1 MNTLLIHGCRSG
13 RLRPSAVI
21 SYFRQKAE
29 LMSGAALAAVI
40 VLAAATALPAATA
53 HGATPQNGNGNQT
66 WKINIKNADLKE
78 FVAQVAAITG
88 KTFVVDPRVKGNV
101 TVISSTSMDQDAV
114 YALFLSVLRVHNF
127 IAMPSGDVIRITPN
141 AQGKQTPGPVGSL
154 GDIAP
159 EELVTRVIAAQNV
172 DSAELVK
179 ILRPLMAQYGHL
191 AAVAEPNIV
200 IVSDHANN
208 IRRLM
213 AIIEEIDVA
222 DEDEIVL
229 VQLEHTWVGTVVAML
244 ERVAPDQIGQGA
256 AGPQRIN
263 LVANERNNSLVVRGK
278 SRPVAEILKIIAK
291 LDQPATNTG
300 STRVFYLSFGDAPT
314 ISEVLNGI
322 LTNQSEE
329 EGAQDTQIQA
339 DESLNA
345 IVVRADRSRI
355 TEIEEIIEK
364 LDVRRAQVLIEAAV
378 VEVSMTDTRDLGIDF
393 AAVDQSGDPNTAVP
407 LVTSP
412 LTGAIQSLIAGATDE
427 EGEQDLLRGLV
438 SLDEPTLGVAQIDM
452 NGVTFAATIQALQT
466 NSNANLLSTPSI
478 LTLDN
483 EEAKIVVGNEVPFR
497 TGSFSTTG
505 DGSQNPFTTI
515 QREDVGLQL
524 TVTPHVHDG
533 ETVRLE
539 VSQEITNIVPEAPI
553 GNAGFSDVVTSK
565 RTIETA
571 VLADDGQTIVLGGLI
586 QDDVTINDNKV
597 PFLGDIPALGWLFR
611 SESKSNTKRN
621 LLIFL
626 RPSVIRDNAGADSIT
641 QRKYDEIWEV
651 DIIIPGAAETPGKP
665 ADIFGGR
672 N

>member
-1 MNTLLIHGCRSG
+1 MNRLSRFTRLRALAVAITLLAGAFAAP
-13 RLRPSAVI
+13 LTLAQSAD
-21 SYFRQKAE
+21 E
-29 LMSGAALAAVI
+29 
-40 VLAAATALPAATA
+40 
-53 HGATPQNGNGNQT
+53 QT

-101 TVISSTSMDQDAV
+101 TVISSTSMDQDAA

-141 AQGKQTPGPVGSL
+141 AQGKQTPGPDGAL
-154 GDIAP
+154 GEIAP

-229 VQLEHTWVGTVVAML
+229 VQLDHTWVGTVVAML

-256 AGPQRIN
+256 VGPQRIN
-263 LVANERNNSLVVRGK
+263 LVANERNNTLVVRGK
-278 SRPVAEILKIIAK
+278 SRPVAELLKIIAK
-291 LDQPATNTG
+291 LDQPATNAG
-300 STRVFYLSFGDAPT
+300 STRVFYLSYGDAPT
-314 ISEVLNGI
+314 ITEVLNGI
-322 LTNQSEE
+322 IGNGGEE
-329 EGAQDTQIQA
+329 EGAQETTIQA

-345 IVVRADRSRI
+345 IVVRAERNRI
-355 TEIEEIIEK
+355 AEIEEIIRK

-378 VEVSMTDTRDLGIDF
+378 VEVSMTDTRDLGVDL
-393 AAVDQSGDPNTAVP
+393 AVVDQGGGNTSSTP
-407 LVTSP
+407 LFTSP
-412 LTGAIQSLIAGATDE
+412 LSGAIQSLISGATDDA
-427 EGEQDLLRGLV
+427 GNVDLLTGV
-438 SLDEPTLGVAQIDM
+438 FSLTDPTLGVAKVDM
-452 NGVTFAATIQALQT
+452 DGVTFAATIQALQT

-478 LTLDN
+478 ITLDN
-483 EEAKIVVGNEVPFR
+483 QEAKIVVGNEVPFR

-539 VSQEITNIVPEAPI
+539 VAQEITNIVPEAPI
-553 GNAGFSDVVTSK
+553 GNAGFS
-565 RTIETA
+565 
-571 VLADDGQTIVLGGLI
+571 
-586 QDDVTINDNKV
+586 
-597 PFLGDIPALGWLFR
+597 
-611 SESKSNTKRN
+611 
-621 LLIFL
+621 
-626 RPSVIRDNAGADSIT
+626 
-641 QRKYDEIWEV
+641 
-651 DIIIPGAAETPGKP
+651 
-665 ADIFGGR
+665 
-672 N
+672 

>member
-1 MNTLLIHGCRSG
+1 MKTRPTSRRQLALTVASLLMLFLLSFVP
-13 RLRPSAVI
+13 PSTTW
-21 SYFRQKAE
+21 
-29 LMSGAALAAVI
+29 AAQ
-40 VLAAATALPAATA
+40 AAA
-53 HGATPQNGNGNQT
+53 NGSQT

-101 TVISSTSMDQDAV
+101 TVISSTPMDQDAV

-141 AQGKQTPGPVGSL
+141 AQGKQTPGPDGSL
-154 GDIAP
+154 TDMAP
-159 EELVTRVIAAQNV
+159 EELVTRVISAQNV

-213 AIIEEIDVA
+213 KIIEEIDVA
-222 DEDEIVL
+222 DEDEIIL
-229 VQLEHTWVGTVVAML
+229 VQLEHTWVGTVLAML
-244 ERVAPDQIGQGA
+244 ERVAPDQIGQSA
-256 AGPQRIN
+256 VGPQKIN
-263 LVANERNNSLVVRGK
+263 LVASERNNSLVVRGK

-291 LDQPATNTG
+291 LDQPATSSG
-300 STRVFYLSFGDAPT
+300 STRVFYLNYGQAAGIAD
-314 ISEVLNGI
+314 VLTSI
-322 LTNQSEE
+322 LVQESVE
-329 EGAQDTQIQA
+329 EGMQDTQIKA

-345 IVVRADRSRI
+345 IVVRADRNRI
-355 TEIEEIIEK
+355 TEIAGIIEK
-364 LDVRRAQVLIEAAV
+364 LDVRRAQVLIEAV
-378 VEVSMTDTRDLGIDF
+378 IVEVSMSDTRDLGVDF
-393 AAVDQSGDPNTAVP
+393 AAIDLGGDENSSVP
-407 LVTSP
+407 LITSP
-412 LTGAIQSLIAGATDE
+412 LTGAIQSLIAGSTTED
-427 EGEQDLLRGLV
+427 GSTDLLQGLFG
-438 SLDEPTLGVAQIDM
+438 LQEPTLGVAKVDL

-466 NSNANLLSTPSI
+466 NSNANLLSTPSL

-483 EEAKIVVGNEVPFR
+483 EQAKIVVGNEVPFR

-524 TVTPHVHDG
+524 TVTPHVHEG
-533 ETVRLE
+533 ETVQLE
-539 VSQEITNIVPEAPI
+539 IIQEITNIVPEAPI
-553 GNAGFSDVVTSK
+553 GNAAFSDVVTSK

-571 VLADDGQTIVLGGLI
+571 VLAEDGQTIILGGLI
-586 QDDVTINDNKV
+586 QDDVTFNDARV
-597 PFLGDIPALGWLFR
+597 PFFGSIPGVGWLFR
-611 SESKSNTKRN
+611 GESKSNTKRN

-626 RPSVIRDNAGADSIT
+626 RPTVIRNAAAAEAAT
-641 QRKYDEIWEV
+641 KRKYDDIWEV
-651 DIIIPGAAETPGKP
+651 DIIIPGAERPGEP
-665 ADIFGGR
+665 SEMFDGR

>member
-1 MNTLLIHGCRSG
+1 MNISENDGRAHWRHWPLTALLTALLLS
-13 RLRPSAVI
+13 S
-21 SYFRQKAE
+21 
-29 LMSGAALAAVI
+29 LAAV
-40 VLAAATALPAATA
+40 PAYS
-53 HGATPQNGNGNQT
+53 ATPGNGNQT

-101 TVISSTSMDQDAV
+101 TVISSTSMNQDAV

-141 AQGKQTPGPVGSL
+141 AQGKQTPGPDGAL
-154 GDIAP
+154 GEMAP

-200 IVSDHANN
+200 IISDHANN

-256 AGPQRIN
+256 TGPQQIN
-263 LVANERNNSLVVRGK
+263 IVANERNNSLVVRGK
-278 SRPVAEILKIIAK
+278 SRPVAELLKIIAK

-300 STRVFYLSFGDAPT
+300 STRVFYLSYGDAPAIT
-314 ISEVLNGI
+314 EVLNGI
-322 LTNQSEE
+322 LSGGSDED
-329 EGAQDTQIQA
+329 GAEDTQIQA

-355 TEIEEIIEK
+355 TEIEEIIKK

-378 VEVSMTDTRDLGIDF
+378 VEVSMTDTRDLGVDF
-393 AAVDQSGDPNTAVP
+393 AAVDQSGSPNSSVP
-407 LVTSP
+407 LITSP
-412 LTGAIQSLIAGATDE
+412 LTGAIQSLIAGATDD
-427 EGEQDLLRGLV
+427 EGTVDLLTGLV

-452 NGVTFAATIQALQT
+452 DGITFAATIQALQT

-497 TGSFSTTG
+497 TGSFSTSG
-505 DGSQNPFTTI
+505 DGSENPFTTI

-539 VSQEITNIVPEAPI
+539 VDQEITNIVPEAPI
-553 GNAGFSDVVTSK
+553 GSAGFSDVVTSK
-565 RTIETA
+565 RTIQTS
-571 VLADDGQTIVLGGLI
+571 VLADDQQTIILGGLI
-586 QDDVTINDNKV
+586 QDDVTINDSKV
-597 PFLGDIPALGWLFR
+597 PFLGNIPAVGWLFR

-626 RPSVIRDNAGADSIT
+626 RPSVVRDKSGADILT

-651 DIIIPGAAETPGKP
+651 DIIIPGAGENPGKLE
-665 ADIFGGR
+665 DLFRGR
-672 N
+672 NN

>member
-1 MNTLLIHGCRSG
+1 MKTRKMRRLLASTVFIT
-13 RLRPSAVI
+13 
-21 SYFRQKAE
+21 
-29 LMSGAALAAVI
+29 
-40 VLAAATALPAATA
+40 VLFTALTGTA
-53 HGATPQNGNGNQT
+53 QEQS

-141 AQGKQTPGPVGSL
+141 AQGKQTPGPTGAL
-154 GDIAP
+154 NDIAA

-200 IVSDHANN
+200 IISDHANN

-213 AIIEEIDVA
+213 NIIEQIDVVE
-222 DEDEIVL
+222 EDEFIVVAL
-229 VQLEHTWVGTVVAML
+229 NHTWVGTVVAML

-256 AGPQRIN
+256 VGPQKIN
-263 LVANERNNSLVVRGK
+263 LVANERNNTLVVRGK
-278 SRPVAEILKIIAK
+278 SRPVAEIVKIIAK
-291 LDQPATNTG
+291 LDQPATSAG
-300 STRVFYLSFGDAPT
+300 STRVFYLSYGDAPDIAEI
-314 ISEVLNGI
+314 ISSMFSGAP
-322 LTNQSEE
+322 E
-329 EGAQDTQIQA
+329 EGAQDTTIQA

-345 IVVRADRSRI
+345 IVVRAERSTI
-355 TEIEEIIEK
+355 ADIEEIIRK
-364 LDVRRAQVLIEAAV
+364 LDVRRAQVLIEGAI
-378 VEVSMTDTRDLGIDF
+378 VEVSMTDTRDLGVDF
-393 AAVDQSGDPNTAVP
+393 AVVDQGGSTVP

-427 EGEQDLLRGLV
+427 DGSVDLLQGV
-438 SLDEPTLGVAQIDM
+438 FSLTDPTLGAAKIDM
-452 NGVTFAATIQALQT
+452 DGVTFAATIQALQT
-466 NSNANLLSTPSI
+466 NSNANLLSTPSLI
-478 LTLDN
+478 TLDN
-483 EEAKIVVGNEVPFR
+483 QEAKIVVGNEVPFR

-533 ETVRLE
+533 ETIRLE

-565 RTIETA
+565 RTIETV
-571 VLADDGQTIVLGGLI
+571 VLADDGQTIILGGLI
-586 QDDVTINDNKV
+586 QDDVTLNNAQV
-597 PFLGDIPALGWLFR
+597 PLLGSIPGIGWLFR
-611 SESKSNTKRN
+611 SESKSNVRRN

-626 RPSVIRDNAGADSIT
+626 RPTVIRDASGADIIT
-641 QRKYDEIWEV
+641 QRKYEEIWSV
-651 DIIIPGAAETPGKP
+651 DIIIPGAATEAGKP
-665 ADIFGGR
+665 ADLFDGR

>member
-1 MNTLLIHGCRSG
+1 MNNSSTIWFK
-13 RLRPSAVI
+13 P
-21 SYFRQKAE
+21 
-29 LMSGAALAAVI
+29 
-40 VLAAATALPAATA
+40 ALPAKFAQSLKGLLLA
-53 HGATPQNGNGNQT
+53 GAVLAGLMFAGVPLEAQETGANGNQT

-78 FVAQVAAITG
+78 FVAQVASITG

-101 TVISSTSMDQDAV
+101 TVISSTSMNREAV

-141 AQGKQTPGPVGSL
+141 AQGKQTPGPGGSL
-154 GDIAP
+154 TDMAP

-208 IRRLM
+208 IQRLM
-213 AIIEEIDVA
+213 EIIEEIDVV
-222 DEDEIVL
+222 DEDEIIL

-256 AGPQRIN
+256 VGPQKIN
-263 LVANERNNSLVVRGK
+263 LVASERNNSLVVRGK

-300 STRVFYLSFGDAPT
+300 STRVFYLSYGDAPT
-314 ISEVLNGI
+314 IAEVLSSI
-322 LTNQSEE
+322 LSENAGE
-329 EGAQDTQIQA
+329 EGAQKTQIQA

-345 IVVRADRSRI
+345 IVVRAERNSI
-355 TEIEEIIEK
+355 SEIAEIIEK
-364 LDVRRAQVLIEAAV
+364 LDVRRAQVLIEAAI
-378 VEVSMTDTRDLGIDF
+378 VEVSMTDTRDLGVDF
-393 AAVDQSGDPNTAVP
+393 AAVDTSGSSVP

-412 LTGAIQSLIAGATDE
+412 LTGAIQSLIAGAD
-427 EGEQDLLRGLV
+427 GEDGLDLLQGVFGLE
-438 SLDEPTLGVAQIDM
+438 DPTLGVARVDLD
-452 NGVTFAATIQALQT
+452 GLTFAATIQALQT

-478 LTLDN
+478 ITLDN

-533 ETVRLE
+533 ETIRLE
-539 VSQEITNIVPEAPI
+539 VNQEITNIVPEAPI

-565 RTIETA
+565 RTIQTA
-571 VLADDGQTIVLGGLI
+571 VLADDRQTIILGGLI
-586 QDDVTINDNKV
+586 QDDITFNEARV
-597 PFLGDIPALGWLFR
+597 PFLGGLPAIGWLFR
-611 SESKSNTKRN
+611 SESKSNVKRN

-626 RPSVIRDNAGADSIT
+626 RPTVIRDGTSADAQT

-651 DIIIPGAAETPGKP
+651 DIIIPGVADSPGKP
-665 ADIFGGR
+665 DDLFRGR
-672 N
+672 D

>member
-1 MNTLLIHGCRSG
+1 MNKLPIDWCLLRRQLPLAVALTTLLSV
-13 RLRPSAVI
+13 LAFTAAPA
-21 SYFRQKAE
+21 Q
-29 LMSGAALAAVI
+29 GAAA
-40 VLAAATALPAATA
+40 
-53 HGATPQNGNGNQT
+53 QNGNGNQT

-88 KTFVVDPRVKGNV
+88 RTFVVDPRVKGNV

-141 AQGKQTPGPVGSL
+141 AQGKQTPGPDGAL
-154 GDIAP
+154 GEIAP

-263 LVANERNNSLVVRGK
+263 IVANERNNSLVVRGK
-278 SRPVAEILKIIAK
+278 SRPVAELLKIIAK

-300 STRVFYLSFGDAPT
+300 STRVFYLSYGDAPS
-314 ISEVLNGI
+314 IAEVLNGI
-322 LTNQSEE
+322 LTNQSGE

-378 VEVSMTDTRDLGIDF
+378 VEVSMTDTRDLGVDF
-393 AAVDQSGDPNTAVP
+393 AAIDQSGDPNSSVP

-412 LTGAIQSLIAGATDE
+412 LTGAIQSLIAGATDD
-427 EGEQDLLRGLV
+427 EGNQDLLRGLIT
-438 SLDEPTLGVAQIDM
+438 LQDPTLGVAQVDL

-539 VSQEITNIVPEAPI
+539 VNQEITNIVPEAPI

-565 RTIETA
+565 RTIETS
-571 VLADDGQTIVLGGLI
+571 VLADDKQTIILGGLI
-586 QDDVTINDNKV
+586 QDDITINDARV
-597 PFLGDIPALGWLFR
+597 PFLGSIPALGWLFR

-626 RPSVIRDNAGADSIT
+626 RPSVIRDASGADTAT

-651 DIIIPGAAETPGKP
+651 DIIIPGAGEDPGKP
-665 ADIFGGR
+665 ADLFDGR

>member
-1 MNTLLIHGCRSG
+1 MRRIRAFAVAISLI
-13 RLRPSAVI
+13 LITSAA
-21 SYFRQKAE
+21 SAAE
-29 LMSGAALAAVI
+29 QAS
-40 VLAAATALPAATA
+40 PE
-53 HGATPQNGNGNQT
+53 QT
-66 WKINIKNADLKE
+66 WKINIKNADLQE

-101 TVISSTSMDQDAV
+101 TVISSTSMNRDAV

-141 AQGKQTPGPVGSL
+141 AQGKQTPGPEGAL
-154 GDIAP
+154 NEMAA

-208 IRRLM
+208 IQRLM
-213 AIIEEIDVA
+213 AIIEEIDVV
-222 DEDEIVL
+222 DEDEIVM

-256 AGPQRIN
+256 VGPQKIN
-263 LVANERNNSLVVRGK
+263 LVANERNNTLVVRGK
-278 SRPVAEILKIIAK
+278 SRPVAELLKIIAK
-291 LDQPATNTG
+291 LDQPATTSG
-300 STRVFYLSFGDAPT
+300 STRVFYLSYGDARS
-314 ISEVLNGI
+314 IAEVLSGI
-322 LTNQSEE
+322 LSKNAE
-329 EGAQDTQIQA
+329 EGAQQTTIQA

-345 IVVRADRSRI
+345 IVVRAERSQI
-355 TEIEEIIEK
+355 AEIEEIIAK

-378 VEVSMTDTRDLGIDF
+378 VEVSMTDTRDLGVDF
-393 AAVDQSGDPNTAVP
+393 TAVDLSGDPGSSTP
-407 LVTSP
+407 LITSP
-412 LTGAIQSLIAGATDE
+412 LSGAIQSLIAGASSED
-427 EGEQDLLRGLV
+427 GSVDLLQGVFGLQ
-438 SLDEPTLGVAQIDM
+438 DPTLGVAKIDLD
-452 NGVTFAATIQALQT
+452 GVTFAATIQALQT

-478 LTLDN
+478 ITLDN
-483 EEAKIVVGNEVPFR
+483 QEAKIVVGSEVPFR
-497 TGSFSTTG
+497 TGSFTTTG

-515 QREDVGLQL
+515 QRQDVGLQL

-539 VSQEITNIVPEAPI
+539 VNQEITSIVPEAPI

-571 VLADDGQTIVLGGLI
+571 VLANNGQTIMLGGLI
-586 QDDVTINDNKV
+586 QDDVTINDSRV
-597 PFLGDIPALGWLFR
+597 PFFGSIPAIGWLFR
-611 SESKSNTKRN
+611 NESKSNTKRN
-621 LLIFL
+621 LIIFL
-626 RPSVIRDNAGADSIT
+626 RPTVIRDVASADTAT
-641 QRKYDEIWEV
+641 QRKYEQIWEV
-651 DIIIPGAAETPGKP
+651 EIIVPGARDKAGKP
-665 ADIFGGR
+665 HEIFDGR

>member
-1 MNTLLIHGCRSG
+1 MNRTQKIRRLIALPVAITLLLAATG
-13 RLRPSAVI
+13 L
-21 SYFRQKAE
+21 
-29 LMSGAALAAVI
+29 GAA
-40 VLAAATALPAATA
+40 
-53 HGATPQNGNGNQT
+53 TPNGSNGEQT

-101 TVISSTSMDQDAV
+101 TVISSTSMNQDAV

-141 AQGKQTPGPVGSL
+141 AQGKQTPGPDGAL
-154 GDIAP
+154 GEMAP

-200 IVSDHANN
+200 IISDHANN

-229 VQLEHTWVGTVVAML
+229 VALDHTWVGTVVAML

-256 AGPQRIN
+256 VGPQRIN

-300 STRVFYLSFGDAPT
+300 STRVFYLSYGDAPT
-314 ISEVLNGI
+314 IAEVLNGI
-322 LTNQSEE
+322 LSGQAEE
-329 EGAQDTQIQA
+329 EGAEDTQIQA

-345 IVVRADRSRI
+345 IVVRADRNRI
-355 TEIEEIIEK
+355 TEIEDIIER

-378 VEVSMTDTRDLGIDF
+378 VEVSMTDTRDLGVDF
-393 AAVDQSGDPNTAVP
+393 AAIDQSSGTDSSVP

-412 LTGAIQSLIAGATDE
+412 LTGAIQSLIAGAQTED
-427 EGEQDLLRGLV
+427 GVDLLQGLV
-438 SLDEPTLGVAQIDM
+438 GLEDPTLGVAQVDL
-452 NGVTFAATIQALQT
+452 NGVSFAATIQALQT

-478 LTLDN
+478 ITLDN

-571 VLADDGQTIVLGGLI
+571 VLADDRQTIILGGLI
-586 QDDVTINDNKV
+586 QDDITINDARV
-597 PFLGDIPALGWLFR
+597 PFLGSIPALGWLFR

-626 RPSVIRDNAGADSIT
+626 RPTVIRDAAGADLAT

-651 DIIIPGAAETPGKP
+651 DIIIPGAGESPGKP
-665 ADIFGGR
+665 ADLFDGR

>member
-1 MNTLLIHGCRSG
+1 MKTRPTSRRPLALTVASLLVLFLLSFVP
-13 RLRPSAVI
+13 PSTTW
-21 SYFRQKAE
+21 
-29 LMSGAALAAVI
+29 AAQ
-40 VLAAATALPAATA
+40 AAA
-53 HGATPQNGNGNQT
+53 NGSQT

-101 TVISSTSMDQDAV
+101 TVISSTPMDQDAV

-141 AQGKQTPGPVGSL
+141 AQGKQTPGPGGSL
-154 GDIAP
+154 TDMAP
-159 EELVTRVIAAQNV
+159 EELVTRVISAQNV

-213 AIIEEIDVA
+213 KIIEEIDVA

-229 VQLEHTWVGTVVAML
+229 VQLEHTWVGTVLAML
-244 ERVAPDQIGQGA
+244 ERVAPDQIGQSA
-256 AGPQRIN
+256 VGPQKIN
-263 LVANERNNSLVVRGK
+263 LVASERNNSLVVRGK
-278 SRPVAEILKIIAK
+278 SRPVTEILKIIAK
-291 LDQPATNTG
+291 LDQPATNSG
-300 STRVFYLSFGDAPT
+300 STRVFYLNYGQAAGITD
-314 ISEVLNGI
+314 VLNGI
-322 LTNQSEE
+322 LVQESVE
-329 EGAQDTQIQA
+329 EGMQDTQIKA

-345 IVVRADRSRI
+345 IVVRADRNRI
-355 TEIEEIIEK
+355 TEIAGIIEK
-364 LDVRRAQVLIEAAV
+364 LDVRRAQVLIEAV
-378 VEVSMTDTRDLGIDF
+378 IVEVSMSDTRDLGVDF
-393 AAVDQSGDPNTAVP
+393 AAIDLGGDENSSVP
-407 LVTSP
+407 LITSP
-412 LTGAIQSLIAGATDE
+412 LTGAIQSLIAGSTTED
-427 EGEQDLLRGLV
+427 GSTDLLQGLFG
-438 SLDEPTLGVAQIDM
+438 LQEPTLGVAKVDL

-466 NSNANLLSTPSI
+466 NSNANLLSTPSL

-524 TVTPHVHDG
+524 TVTPHVHEG
-533 ETVRLE
+533 ETVQLE
-539 VSQEITNIVPEAPI
+539 IIQEITNIVPEAPI
-553 GNAGFSDVVTSK
+553 GNAAFSDVVTSK

-571 VLADDGQTIVLGGLI
+571 VLAEDGQTIILGGLI
-586 QDDVTINDNKV
+586 QDDVTFNDARV
-597 PFLGDIPALGWLFR
+597 PFFGSIPGVGWLFR
-611 SESKSNTKRN
+611 GESKSNTKRN

-626 RPSVIRDNAGADSIT
+626 RPTVIRNAAAAEAAT
-641 QRKYDEIWEV
+641 KRKYDDIWEV
-651 DIIIPGAAETPGKP
+651 DIIIPGAERPGEP
-665 ADIFGGR
+665 SEMFDGR

>member
-1 MNTLLIHGCRSG
+1 MLPI
-13 RLRPSAVI
+13 
-21 SYFRQKAE
+21 
-29 LMSGAALAAVI
+29 ALALLMLQVP
-40 VLAAATALPAATA
+40 VMAAQGSYA
-53 HGATPQNGNGNQT
+53 NGNGGQQS

-78 FVAQVAAITG
+78 FIAQVAAITG

-141 AQGKQTPGPVGSL
+141 AQGKQTPGPEGAL
-154 GDIAP
+154 NQMAA

-208 IRRLM
+208 IQRLM
-213 AIIEEIDVA
+213 KIIQEIDVV
-222 DEDEIVL
+222 DDDEIVM
-229 VQLEHTWVGTVVAML
+229 VQLDHTWVGNVVAML
-244 ERVAPDQIGQGA
+244 ERVAPDQIGQSA
-256 AGPQRIN
+256 AGPQKIN
-263 LVANERNNSLVVRGK
+263 LVANERNNTLVVRGK
-278 SRPVAEILKIIAK
+278 SRPVAEILKLIAK
-291 LDQPATNTG
+291 LDQPATQSG
-300 STRVFYLSFGDAPT
+300 STRVFYLKYGDAPA
-314 ISEVLNGI
+314 IAEVLNGI
-322 LTNQSEE
+322 ISQKSGDD
-329 EGAQDTQIQA
+329 GAQETTIQA

-345 IVVRADRSRI
+345 IVVRAERSRLA
-355 TEIEEIIEK
+355 EIEEIIQK
-364 LDVRRAQVLIEAAV
+364 LDVRRGQVLIEGAI
-378 VEVSMTDTRDLGIDF
+378 VEVSMSDTRDLGVDF
-393 AAVDQSGDPNTAVP
+393 TAVDLSGDASSSTP

-412 LTGAIQSLIAGATDE
+412 LSGALQSLINGATGDD
-427 EGEQDLLRGLV
+427 GSVDLLRGVFAL
-438 SLDEPTLGVAQIDM
+438 SDPTIGVAKIDM
-452 NGVTFAATIQALQT
+452 DGFTFAATIQALQT
-466 NSNANLLSTPSI
+466 NTNANLLSTPTI

-483 EEAKIVVGNEVPFR
+483 EEAKIVVGSEVPFR

-515 QREDVGLQL
+515 QRKDVGLQL

-539 VSQEITNIVPEAPI
+539 VAQEITAVVPNVAI

-565 RTIETA
+565 REIATS
-571 VLADDGQTIVLGGLI
+571 VLADDGQTIILGGLI
-586 QDDVTINDNKV
+586 QDDITLNDSRV
-597 PFLGDIPALGWLFR
+597 PLLGSIPGIGWLFR
-611 SESKSNTKRN
+611 SESKTKTKRN

-626 RPSVIRDNAGADSIT
+626 RPTVIRDRAGAETET
-641 QRKYDEIWEV
+641 QRKFQEIWEV
-651 DIIIPGAAETPGKP
+651 DILIPGASEATQNPAEL
-665 ADIFGGR
+665 FQGR

>member
-1 MNTLLIHGCRSG
+1 MNIKTTSRRRALLPIAITLL
-13 RLRPSAVI
+13 L
-21 SYFRQKAE
+21 
-29 LMSGAALAAVI
+29 ALLQASI
-40 VLAAATALPAATA
+40 VTSPAAWAAEAST
-53 HGATPQNGNGNQT
+53 NGSQT

-88 KTFVVDPRVKGNV
+88 RTFVVDPRVKGNV
-101 TVISSTSMDQDAV
+101 TVISSTSMDKDAV

-141 AQGKQTPGPVGSL
+141 AQGKQTPGPSGAL
-154 GDIAP
+154 TDMAP

-208 IRRLM
+208 IKRLM
-213 AIIEEIDVA
+213 SIIEEIDVA

-229 VQLEHTWVGTVVAML
+229 VQLEHTFVGTVVAML
-244 ERVAPDQIGQGA
+244 ERVAPDQIGSGA
-256 AGPQRIN
+256 VGPQKIN
-263 LVANERNNSLVVRGK
+263 IVASERNNSLVVRGK
-278 SRPVAEILKIIAK
+278 SKPVAELMKIISK

-300 STRVFYLSFGDAPT
+300 STRVFYLSYGDAPL
-314 ISEVLNGI
+314 IAEVLNGI
-322 LTNQSEE
+322 LSDPTEE
-329 EGAQDTQIQA
+329 EGGQDTQIQA

-345 IVVRADRSRI
+345 LVVRADRSRLN
-355 TEIEEIIEK
+355 EIEEIIEK

-378 VEVSMTDTRDLGIDF
+378 VEVSMTDTRDLGVDF
-393 AAVDQSGDPNTAVP
+393 AAVDQGGGDGSSVP

-412 LTGAIQSLIAGATDE
+412 LTGAIQSLIAGASNED
-427 EGEQDLLRGLV
+427 GSVDLLQGVFALQ
-438 SLDEPTLGVAQIDM
+438 DPTLGVAQVDL

-478 LTLDN
+478 ITLDN

-539 VSQEITNIVPEAPI
+539 IIQEITNIVPEAPI

-571 VLADDGQTIVLGGLI
+571 VLADDRQTVILGGLI
-586 QDDVTINDNKV
+586 QDDVTINDARV
-597 PFLGDIPALGWLFR
+597 PFLGSIPAIGWLFR

-621 LLIFL
+621 LLIFI
-626 RPSVIRDNAGADSIT
+626 RPTVIRDGAGADAAT

-665 ADIFGGR
+665 ADLFDGR

>member
-1 MNTLLIHGCRSG
+1 MNISENDGRAHWRHWPLTALLTALLLLS
-13 RLRPSAVI
+13 S
-21 SYFRQKAE
+21 
-29 LMSGAALAAVI
+29 LAAV
-40 VLAAATALPAATA
+40 PAYS
-53 HGATPQNGNGNQT
+53 ATPGNGNQT

-101 TVISSTSMDQDAV
+101 TVISSTSMNQDAV

-141 AQGKQTPGPVGSL
+141 AQGKQTPGPDGAL
-154 GDIAP
+154 GEMAP

-200 IVSDHANN
+200 IISDHANN

-256 AGPQRIN
+256 TGPQQIN
-263 LVANERNNSLVVRGK
+263 IVANERNNSLVVRGK
-278 SRPVAEILKIIAK
+278 SRPVAELLKIIAK

-300 STRVFYLSFGDAPT
+300 STRVFYLSYGDAPAIT
-314 ISEVLNGI
+314 EVLNGI
-322 LTNQSEE
+322 LSGGSDED
-329 EGAQDTQIQA
+329 GAEDTQIQA

-355 TEIEEIIEK
+355 TEIEEIIKK

-378 VEVSMTDTRDLGIDF
+378 VEVSMTDTRDLGVDF
-393 AAVDQSGDPNTAVP
+393 AAVDQSGSPNSSVP
-407 LVTSP
+407 LITSP
-412 LTGAIQSLIAGATDE
+412 LTGAIQSLIAGATDD
-427 EGEQDLLRGLV
+427 EGTVDLLTGLV

-452 NGVTFAATIQALQT
+452 DGITFAATIQALQT

-497 TGSFSTTG
+497 TGSFSTSG
-505 DGSQNPFTTI
+505 DGSENPFTTI

-539 VSQEITNIVPEAPI
+539 VDQEITNIVPEAPI
-553 GNAGFSDVVTSK
+553 GSAGFSDVVTSK
-565 RTIETA
+565 RTIQTS
-571 VLADDGQTIVLGGLI
+571 VLADDQQTIILGGLI
-586 QDDVTINDNKV
+586 QDDVTINDSKV
-597 PFLGDIPALGWLFR
+597 PFLGNIPAVGWLFR

-626 RPSVIRDNAGADSIT
+626 RPSVVRDKGGADILT

-651 DIIIPGAAETPGKP
+651 DIIIPGAGENPGKP
-665 ADIFGGR
+665 EDLFRGR
-672 N
+672 NN

>member
-1 MNTLLIHGCRSG
+1 MKRTLTFWRRLTLPVAITLL
-13 RLRPSAVI
+13 LA
-21 SYFRQKAE
+21 A
-29 LMSGAALAAVI
+29 SGAF
-40 VLAAATALPAATA
+40 AATPT
-53 HGATPQNGNGNQT
+53 GGNGEQT

-88 KTFVVDPRVKGNV
+88 KTFVVDPRVKGSV
-101 TVISSTSMDQDAV
+101 TVISSTSMDRDAV

-141 AQGKQTPGPVGSL
+141 AQGKQTPGPEGSL
-154 GDIAP
+154 GDMAP
-159 EELVTRVIAAQNV
+159 EELVTRVISAQNV

-200 IVSDHANN
+200 IISDHANN

-256 AGPQRIN
+256 VGPQRIN

-278 SRPVAEILKIIAK
+278 SRPVAELLKIIAK

-300 STRVFYLSFGDAPT
+300 STSVFYLKYGDAPN
-314 ISEVLNGI
+314 IAEVLSSI
-322 LTNQSEE
+322 ISDQAEE
-329 EGAQDTQIQA
+329 EGGQDTQIQA

-345 IVVRADRSRI
+345 IVVRADRNRI
-355 TEIEEIIEK
+355 TEIQEIIGK
-364 LDVRRAQVLIEAAV
+364 LDVRRAQVLIEAAI
-378 VEVSMTDTRDLGIDF
+378 VEVSMTDTRDLGVDF
-393 AAVDQSGDPNTAVP
+393 AAIDQSSGSDSSVP

-412 LTGAIQSLIAGATDE
+412 LTGAIQSLISGAQTE
-427 EGEQDLLRGLV
+427 EGVDLLQGLV
-438 SLDEPTLGVAQIDM
+438 GLESPTIGVAQVDL
-452 NGVTFAATIQALQT
+452 NGVSFAATIQALQT
-466 NSNANLLSTPSI
+466 NSNANLLSTPSLI
-478 LTLDN
+478 TLDN

-505 DGSQNPFTTI
+505 DGSDNPFTTI

-539 VSQEITNIVPEAPI
+539 VNQEITNIVPEAPI
-553 GNAGFSDVVTSK
+553 GSAGFSDVVTSK

-571 VLADDGQTIVLGGLI
+571 VLADDRQTIILGGLI
-586 QDDVTINDNKV
+586 QDDVTVNNARV
-597 PFLGDIPALGWLFR
+597 PFLGSIPAVGWLFR

-626 RPSVIRDNAGADSIT
+626 RPTVIRDAAGASKAS

-651 DIIIPGAAETPGKP
+651 DIIIPGAGEQPGKP
-665 ADIFGGR
+665 ADLFDGR